1 MTVVCQKP
9 EMEEYRMK
17 RMFSLLLALV
27 FVLALTACGAKAESA
42 PETTAAPTVPAA
54 DPSQPLTLTG
64 WTMDATAWSSPNGAT
79 VNLTATPSGYTEG
92 QSAVFTV
99 RMDGEEVSSE
109 PCTWDGSVYTA
120 SAELNALDG
129 YCYFV
134 TLTTS
139 EGVAS
144 EITVNAPSAPTDE
157 TLINLADALNSF
169 CTVTVN
175 GSELA
180 DSKLTITDGA
190 AQLQLPKLTLRE
202 GNVVCQEAKLILSYD
217 DADVDTVTVSDVE
230 ADEAGLCAIDLAGTV
245 FSIPSEME
253 DDHRLALRM
262 EVQLSNGQLLSTAGG
277 SWHVF
282 DGSLVLAVG

>member
-1 MTVVCQKP
+1 
-9 EMEEYRMK
+9 MK
-17 RMFSLLLALV
+17 RMLSLLLALV
-27 FVLALTACGAKAESA
+27 FALALTGCGSESA

-54 DPSQPLTLTG
+54 DPSQPLTLTN

-99 RMDGEEVSSE
+99 RLDGEEVASE
-109 PCTWDGSVYTA
+109 PCQWDGNAYTA
-120 SAELNALDG
+120 SAELNAMDG

-134 TLTTS
+134 ILTTS
-139 EGVAS
+139 EGVES
-144 EITVNAPSAPTDE
+144 EVTVNAPSAPTDE
-157 TLINLADALNSF
+157 SLIDLADALNTF
-169 CTVTVN
+169 CTVTIN
-175 GSELA
+175 TSQLSDG
-180 DSKLTITDGA
+180 KLTITDGN

-202 GNVVCQEAKLILSYD
+202 GNVTCSEAKLILSYD
-217 DADVDTVTVSDVE
+217 DEDVTEVVLSGVE
-230 ADEAGLCAIDLAGTV
+230 ADESGLCSMDLAGTAFTV
-245 FSIPSEME
+245 PAEME

-262 EVQLSNGQLLSTAGG
+262 EAQLSNGQSISAPGG